1 MSQSNMSDNT
11 KNIQQYLNDFEKLN
25 DNVKSDWFSEQ
36 RLSALKLFQEAGFPR
51 TRQENWKYTDTRPIA
66 KKSFSSLSN
75 DFIAINADEI
85 NNVKFKD
92 LDSYELVFINGV
104 YSEQHSNINDLP
116 EGVTIENMATA
127 LAKDSELLAKHLA
140 HYADNNVSPF
150 TALNTAFIQHGT
162 YINVAN
168 NTVLEKPIN
177 ILYLAKNTEQ
187 AFAVHPR
194 NLIIMGEH
202 SEATLIE
209 NYIGLDDADYFTN
222 AVTEVSLS
230 ASAILKHYKIQQ
242 ESLNAYHIGNLNVM
256 QDKDSRLESNS
267 VSLGGSL
274 VRNDI
279 HGQLAAEGAEV
290 IMNGLYMTNDK
301 QHVDN
306 HTRVDHLKPNTH
318 SSENYRGVLN
328 GKSRAVFNG
337 KVVVHPQAQKIEAHQ
352 NNANLLLSDDAEID
366 TKPELEIY
374 ADDVK
379 CSHGAT
385 VGQLDENM
393 LFYLRSRAIDEET
406 ARSLLTY
413 AFADEVISNISL
425 APVRNQLEYLIVGQL
440 PEANLIREFT
450 NE

>member
-1 MSQSNMSDNT
+1 MNKDST
-11 KNIQQYLNDFEKLN
+11 NIQQYLNDFEKLD
-25 DNVKSDWFSEQ
+25 DNVKADWFSEQ
-36 RLSALKLFQEAGFPR
+36 RQSALKLFQETGFPR

-66 KKSFSSLSN
+66 KKTFSSLESAPVS
-75 DFIAINADEI
+75 ISADEI
-85 NNVKFKD
+85 NNIRFKD
-92 LDSYELVFINGV
+92 LDSYELVFVNGV
-104 YSEQHSNINDLP
+104 YSEEHSNTDNLP
-116 EGVTIENMATA
+116 ETVIIENLAAA
-127 LAKDSELLAKHLA
+127 LAKDNDLLAKHLA
-140 HYADNNVSPF
+140 QYADSNISPF

-162 YINVAN
+162 YINVPK
-168 NTVLEKPIN
+168 NTVLEKPI
-177 ILYLAKNTEQ
+177 IIFYLAKNNGQ
-187 AFAVHPR
+187 AFASHPR
-194 NLIIMGEH
+194 NLIVMGEH

-209 NYIGLDDADYFTN
+209 NYIGLDDVDYFTN

-230 ASAILKHYKIQQ
+230 TSAILKHYKIQQ

-279 HGQLAAEGAEV
+279 HGQLAAEGAEIV
-290 IMNGLYMTNDK
+290 MNGLYMTNDR

-328 GKSRAVFNG
+328 GRSRAVFNG
-337 KVVVHPQAQKIEAHQ
+337 KVVVHPKAQKIEAYQ
-352 NNANLLLSDDAEID
+352 DNANLLLSDDAEID

-385 VGQLDENM
+385 VGQLDENAM
-393 LFYLRSRAIDEET
+393 FYLQSRAIDEDT
-406 ARSLLTY
+406 ARSLLTF
-413 AFADEVISNISL
+413 AFADEVIRDISFS
-425 APVRNQLEYLIVGQL
+425 PVRNRLEYLIVGQL
-440 PEANLIREFT
+440 PEADLIREFT

>member
-1 MSQSNMSDNT
+1 MNQ
-11 KNIQQYLNDFEKLN
+11 NIQNYLNDFEQLH
-25 DNVKSDWFSEQ
+25 DEVKTDWFSEQ
-36 RLSALKLFQEAGFPR
+36 RQSALSLFKETGFPGS
-51 TRQENWKYTDTRPIA
+51 RQENWKYTDVRPIA
-66 KKSFSSLSN
+66 KKSFSN
-75 DFIAINADEI
+75 INTTTTSITAEEI
-85 NNVKFKD
+85 SEVRFQD
-92 LDSYELVFINGV
+92 LDCYELVFINGV
-104 YSEQHSNINDLP
+104 YSKEHSRLDDLSGNI
-116 EGVTIENMATA
+116 VIENMADA
-127 LAKDSELLAKHLA
+127 LAKDKDFLKKHLS

-162 YINVAN
+162 YINVPR
-168 NTVLEKPIN
+168 NTIVVKPIN
-177 ILYLAKNTEQ
+177 ILYLSKENTQ
-187 AFAVHPR
+187 PFATHPR

-209 NYIGLDDADYFTN
+209 NYIGLNDANYFTN

-230 ASAILKHYKIQQ
+230 TASILKHYKIQQ
-242 ESLNAYHIGNLNVM
+242 ESLSAYHVGNLNVM
-256 QDKDSRLESNS
+256 QGKDSQFESHS
-267 VSLGGSL
+267 ISLGGSL

-279 HGQLAAEGAEV
+279 HSQLAAEGASIV
-290 IMNGLYMTNDK
+290 MNGLYMTDSK

-306 HTRVDHLKPNTH
+306 HTRVDHLKPSTY
-318 SSENYRGVLN
+318 STENYRGVLN

-352 NNANLLLSDDAEID
+352 SNANLLLSDDAEID

-385 VGQLDENM
+385 VGQLDQNM

-413 AFADEVISNISL
+413 AFVNEVMRDINLTPIKN
-425 APVRNQLEYLIVGQL
+425 RLEHLIIGQL
-440 PEANLIREFT
+440 PDAELIREFT

>member
-1 MSQSNMSDNT
+1 MSTD
-11 KNIQQYLNDFEKLN
+11 IQHYLNDFEQL
-25 DNVKSDWFSEQ
+25 DDDIKSDWFSEQ
-36 RLSALKLFQEAGFPR
+36 RQSALNLFKETGFPR

-66 KKSFSSLSN
+66 KKEFSNANKSSVS
-75 DFIAINADEI
+75 ISADEI
-85 NNVKFKD
+85 DAIRFKN
-92 LDSYELVFINGV
+92 LDCYELVFINGI
-104 YSEQHSNINDLP
+104 YSEEHSTIEGLP
-116 EGVTIENMATA
+116 ENIVIENMAAA
-127 LAKDSELLAKHLA
+127 LEKDSDLLKKHLA
-140 HYADNNVSPF
+140 QYADNKISPF

-162 YINVAN
+162 YINVPK
-168 NTVLEKPIN
+168 NTVIEKPIN
-177 ILYLAKNTEQ
+177 ILYLSKESTQ
-187 AFAVHPR
+187 AFASHPR
-194 NLIIMGEH
+194 NLVVMGEH

-209 NYIGLDDADYFTN
+209 SYIGLDDANYFTN
-222 AVTEVSLS
+222 AVTEVSL
-230 ASAILKHYKIQQ
+230 APSAILKHYKIQQ
-242 ESLNAYHIGNLNVM
+242 ESLNAYHIGNLNVL
-256 QDKDSRLESNS
+256 QDKDSRFESNS
-267 VSLGGSL
+267 ISLGGSL

-279 HGQLAAEGAEV
+279 HGQLDAEGASIV
-290 IMNGLYMTNDK
+290 MNGLYMTNDK

-385 VGQLDENM
+385 VGQLDQNM

-406 ARSLLTY
+406 AKSLLTY
-413 AFADEVISNISL
+413 AFADEVIGDISF
-425 APVRNQLEYLIVGQL
+425 APVKNRLEYLIVGRL
-440 PEANLIREFT
+440 PDAELIREFT

>member
-1 MSQSNMSDNT
+1 MSQENMNN
-11 KNIQQYLNDFEKLN
+11 NIEHYLNDFEQL
-25 DNVKSDWFSEQ
+25 DGAIKSDWFSEQ
-36 RLSALKLFQEAGFPR
+36 RQSALSLFKESGFPSS
-51 TRQENWKYTDTRPIA
+51 RQENWKYTDTRPIA
-66 KKSFSSLSN
+66 KKEFSHSN
-75 DFIAINADEI
+75 EASVSISSDEI
-85 NNVKFKD
+85 DAVRFQG
-92 LDSYELVFINGV
+92 LDCYELVFINGI
-104 YSEQHSNINDLP
+104 YSKDHSRIEGLP
-116 EGVTIENMATA
+116 ENIVIENMAAA
-127 LAKDSELLAKHLA
+127 LAKDSELLEKHLA
-140 HYADNNVSPF
+140 QYADNKVSPF

-162 YINVAN
+162 YINVPK
-168 NTVLEKPIN
+168 NTAIDKPIN
-177 ILYLAKNTEQ
+177 ILYLSKNSDQ
-187 AFAVHPR
+187 PFASHPR
-194 NLIIMGEH
+194 NLIVMGEQ

-209 NYIGLDDADYFTN
+209 SYIGLDDANYFTN

-256 QDKDSRLESNS
+256 QGKDSRFESNS
-267 VSLGGSL
+267 ISLGGSL

-279 HGQLAAEGAEV
+279 HGQLAAEGASIV
-290 IMNGLYMTNDK
+290 MNGLYMTTDK

-306 HTRVDHLKPNTH
+306 HTRVDHLKPNTF
-318 SSENYRGVLN
+318 STENYRGVLN

-385 VGQLDENM
+385 VGQLDQDM
-393 LFYLRSRAIDEET
+393 MFYLRSRAIDEDT
-406 ARSLLTY
+406 AKSLLTY
-413 AFADEVISNISL
+413 AFADEVLKDISF
-425 APVRNQLEYLIVGQL
+425 APVKNRLEYLIVGRL
-440 PEANLIREFT
+440 PDAALIREFT